1 MLIMRRKAHRPKNY
15 SISGAVSYVQYESML
30 DSHCEFDLILRALSD
45 PKLTETVIFTR
56 LFT

>member
-1 MLIMRRKAHRPKNY
+1 MITMRRKARQPKNY
-15 SISGAVSYVQYESML
+15 SISGAVSYVQWESML
-30 DSHCEFDLILRALSD
+30 DSLCEFDLILRALSD